1 MRDEPGQR
9 PAARA
14 GSELRSVTN
23 ALRVMEALANAEG
36 PMAVTELGQRLG
48 LAASTTH
55 RILATLAAEGFAVR
69 VPALRRYRAGPA
81 LARLARRSLLDNA
94 RLEEAARPVL
104 TRLAAE
110 SGETSQLTV
119 LDGWDT
125 VAIDHVDS
133 TQPVIVHHP
142 AGSRVPAHA
151 TAVGQAILAHLPEVA
166 ARIAREGL
174 VAHSSRTLTDPAAF
188 LAELE
193 TIRRRGFAINVGQL
207 HPETAGV
214 AAPIVEPSGG
224 VIASIG
230 ISGPAARIGD
240 GTRLVELAGMAVAG
254 AADVRDQLTRL
265 ELPRPG
271 AEAATDPARRAV
283 G

>member
-1 MRDEPGQR
+1 
-9 PAARA
+9 
-14 GSELRSVTN
+14 VTN
-23 ALRVMEALANAEG
+23 ALRVMEALADAER

-48 LAASTTH
+48 LGASTTH

-69 VPALRRYRAGPA
+69 VPALRRYRAGPG
-81 LARLARRSLLDNA
+81 LARLARRSLLDNI
-94 RLEEAARPVL
+94 RLAEAARPVL
-104 TRLAAE
+104 RRLAAE

-133 TQPVIVHHP
+133 MQPVIVHHP

-166 ARIAREGL
+166 ARIARDGL
-174 VAHSSRTLTDPAAF
+174 VAHSRRTLTDATAF
-188 LAELE
+188 IAELE
-193 TIRRRGFAINVGQL
+193 TIRRRGYAINVGQL

-214 AAPIVEPSGG
+214 AAAIVDASAG
-224 VIASIG
+224 VIGSIG

-240 GTRLVELAGMAVAG
+240 AARLVELAGMAVSG
-254 AADVRDQLTRL
+254 AAEVHDRLTGL
-265 ELPRPG
+265 EPPRHDAQPLTL
-271 AEAATDPARRAV
+271 APRAAAR
-283 G
+283 